1 MNANQPAVCMAAGTI
16 GKVVIARLVPGT
28 ELLAGLRQVF
38 DTQGIES
45 GLILG
50 GAASLVSASLRN
62 VQTSPAEWPI
72 TDANRV
78 FLDLP
83 GPLELLSISGN
94 GSRRPDGSLHLHA
107 HVVVSTGT
115 ADGPGRCYGGHLV
128 EGAVIL
134 STGEVAV
141 AALQGVR
148 LARRQDPLTKT
159 LELVPEACAPDSQP
173 TEPQAP
179 RR

>member
-1 MNANQPAVCMAAGTI
+1 VNPNPPKVLMAAGTI
-16 GKVVIARLVPGT
+16 GRVVIARLVPGT

-38 DTQGIES
+38 ESYEIHS

-50 GAASLVSASLRN
+50 GAASLVSARLRN

-83 GPLELLSISGN
+83 GPLELLSIAGN

-115 ADGPGRCYGGHLV
+115 ADAPGRCYGGHLV

-141 AALQGVR
+141 AELQGVQ

-159 LELVPEACAPDSQP
+159 LELVPEASAPDAQP
-173 TEPQAP
+173 TDSQAP